1 MDLIYGSDIQEA
13 LETAYR
19 VYLCGDLRLPQN
31 LQWIYDEKNELGMS
45 YYKAFTA
52 DEPHYHT
59 TATEYNYVIK
69 GASKVLL
76 IDEGQEYLLEAGSL
90 FVLPPMTKYASKHLE
105 DTKIFFFKS
114 PGGNDK
120 QTISIDNTLENWLS
134 SW

>member
-19 VYLCGDLRLPQN
+19 VYLWGDLKLPQN

-52 DEPHYHT
+52 DQPHYHT

-90 FVLPPMTKYASKHLE
+90 FVLPPMTKYASKRLE
-105 DTKIFFFKS
+105 DTKILFFKS
-114 PGGNDK
+114 PGSNDK